1 MSWNSMLNECI
12 KLKEDYTKH
21 FGISLDTDFKLMI
34 EEMKKNKLPYNEI
47 FDQVQINQCGSMVLI
62 RYGLH
67 EMGRGMWED
76 KNSPL
81 REARS
86 LVFDITTEELV
97 LTPFRKFF
105 NLNEVEENSIE
116 NIEKEIAECEKF
128 EVSEKMDG
136 SMQSFRYYDG
146 RIIGSGSMALDPR
159 NSFRLEEGY
168 QLLTDNHKELITS
181 MPTLTFIFE
190 YISEKDK
197 HVVPYNYEEQK
208 GLYLIGMRSVID
220 GEEYPYEAIKEV
232 SEEFDIPCC
241 KVYQYDTLQEV
252 LEHLDKMTVKDGEGF
267 VLNIDGHKVKL
278 KCEDYLQLHRLDDKL
293 SSPNVIIK
301 AFADGTFDDLYAN
314 MSPLMKEKNKE
325 TIDIIE
331 KYIKEMNNK
340 INLYSGLVDKYEDDL
355 IEKYGVDFLLENSG
369 IFDKKL
375 HKYVNEKVPQ
385 DVREC
390 IRMEFLL
397 NKTYNILK
405 SRSGKYKKFNEIEKW
420 VKENCKES

>member
-12 KLKEDYTKH
+12 KLKKDYIKH

-34 EEMKKNKLPYNEI
+34 EMMKKHMLPYNEI

-62 RYGLH
+62 RYELKNINS
-67 EMGRGMWED
+67 RGMWED

-86 LVFDITTEELV
+86 LVFDIMTEELV

-116 NIEKEIAECEKF
+116 NIEKEIIECERF

-136 SMQSFRYYDG
+136 SMQSYRYYNG

-168 QLLTDNHKELITS
+168 QLLTDNYKKMIEL
-181 MPTLTFIFE
+181 MPTITFIFE

-197 HVVPYNYEEQK
+197 HVVPYDYDTQK

-232 SEEFDIPCC
+232 SEEFNIPCC
-241 KVYQYDTLQEV
+241 KIYQYNTLQEV
-252 LEHLDKMTVKDGEGF
+252 LEHLDKMTVEDGEGF
-267 VLNIDGHKVKL
+267 VLNIDGHKIKL

-293 SSPNVIIK
+293 SSPNVIIE
-301 AFADGTFDDLYAN
+301 AYANGTIDDLYAN
-314 MSPLMKEKNKE
+314 MSPLMKEKNK
-325 TIDIIE
+325 DIIE
-331 KYIKEMNNK
+331 TVEKFIDGIHDKIDIGKLLVKYYESNELYKDNNEIHK
-340 INLYSGLVDKYEDDL
+340 FINEFVDK
-355 IEKYGVDFLLENSG
+355 
-369 IFDKKL
+369 
-375 HKYVNEKVPQ
+375 
-385 DVREC
+385 DVREYVRA
-390 IRMEFLL
+390 IYLGRE
-397 NKTYNILK
+397 YNILK
-405 SRSGKYKKFNEIEKW
+405 SRGGAYRKFGEIRKW
-420 VKENCKES
+420 VDENCKEC

>member
-1 MSWNSMLNECI
+1 MSWNPMFDECI

-21 FGISLDTDFKLMI
+21 FGISLDIDFKLMI
-34 EEMKKNKLPYNEI
+34 EMMKKHMLPYNEI

-86 LVFDITTEELV
+86 LVFDIMTEELV

-116 NIEKEIAECEKF
+116 NIEKEIIECKRF

-136 SMQSFRYYDG
+136 SMQSYRYYNG

-168 QLLTDNHKELITS
+168 QLLTDNHKKMIQS
-181 MPTLTFIFE
+181 MPTITFIFE

-197 HVVPYNYEEQK
+197 HVVPYGYEKQK

-220 GEEYPYEAIKEV
+220 GEEYPYETIKEV
-232 SEEFDIPCC
+232 SEAFNVPCC
-241 KVYQYDTLQEV
+241 KIYQYDTLQEV
-252 LEHLDKMTVKDGEGF
+252 LEHLNKMTVKDGEGF
-267 VLNIDGHKVKL
+267 VLNIDGHKIKL

-293 SSPNVIIK
+293 SSPNVLIQ
-301 AFADGTFDDLYAN
+301 AYAEGTIDDLYAN
-314 MSPLMKEKNKE
+314 MTPLMKEKNKDVMDTVE
-325 TIDIIE
+325 KFMYKMRHKID
-331 KYIKEMNNK
+331 MNLDE
-340 INLYSGLVDKYEDDL
+340 INMMVRFDGTE
-355 IEKYGVDFLLENSG
+355 EENN
-369 IFDKKL
+369 KKL
-375 HKYVNEKVPQ
+375 HKFINEFVDK
-385 DVREC
+385 DVREYV
-390 IRMEFLL
+390 RMAYLGKE
-397 NKTYNILK
+397 YNILK
-405 SRSGKYKKFNEIEKW
+405 SRGGKYRKIEEIRKW
-420 VKENCKES
+420 VDKN